1 MIVSRRPNQPKK
13 KPEGLTFEQL
23 RTLDILALAALP
35 LSATLQRAYQQ
46 AWDDLQALEEIEAEE
61 SIAASV
67 SA

>member
-1 MIVSRRPNQPKK
+1 MIVSRRPNRSKK

-23 RTLDILALAALP
+23 RTLDVLALAAIP
-35 LSATLQRAYQQ
+35 FCPTLQRAYQQ

-61 SIAASV
+61 TIAASV